1 MKSLI
6 LLAVAGFILALLL
19 TRNSGSTASARKTP
33 FMAEGMYTVAVQTPC
48 ALDRDARNAI
58 GGAIASTDE
67 EPILGLIERGKA
79 VLLPKGTRFELS
91 SDEDFWA
98 WGFVRSGR
106 QVGRDCYLPKAV
118 LAK

>member
-1 MKSLI
+1 MKPLI
-6 LLAVAGFILALLL
+6 FLALLGFL
-19 TRNSGSTASARKTP
+19 LALALSRNSGSTASARKTP
-33 FMAEGMYTVAVQTPC
+33 LMAEGIYQVAVQTPC

-58 GGAIASTDE
+58 GGAIASGDE
-67 EPILGLIERGKA
+67 EAILGLIERGKA